1 MIKKMVR
8 FVPGVFIPMG
18 FNFILTILYAKVLS
32 PGEYGILNIYLNT
45 IQILYAMTLSVFQN
59 ASLRFYSIKDS
70 YNGKGEFVSSFVFAN
85 IFVTVLVIPVAI
97 IINLFLKFNWQII
110 VLAIGVNGLY
120 LFFCNCFRLE
130 NQACQ
135 YNLFRCVQSVGAV
148 IILFGLSFIVNP
160 MSFAGPL
167 YVVYGCYGVLSIIEI
182 IRRRAAIKITLI
194 NTQLLKDSVLYGLP
208 LIGVSVL
215 GYIVASCDQYFLLYY
230 LGDEAVGNYALG
242 HRLVDAICVNLL
254 TMILLVMTPEL
265 NRIHDQMG
273 TKDSTHVLKKMISG
287 AIWTSV
293 PISVAIIIYA
303 RPIIDFIFTEY
314 KNAAHIMQLVVFASI
329 FHGISM
335 FTCKGLELAKK
346 PKYIFYCL
354 AAATVI
360 NCLYNAI
367 FIPIYGI
374 DASAHSS
381 LIAYI
386 MYNTLLLVIT
396 RKYYPISVDIGYA
409 IRVGIITI
417 ITALLG
423 IGLMIK
429 FPIAG
434 IDILIIQALICVVCY
449 LALSVVLKLTNV
461 FK

>member
-1 MIKKMVR
+1 M
-8 FVPGVFIPMG
+8 
-18 FNFILTILYAKVLS
+18 LYAKVLS

-59 ASLRFYSIKDS
+59 ASLRFYSIKES
-70 YNGKGEFVSSFVFAN
+70 YNGKKEFVSSFIFAN
-85 IFVTVLVIPVAI
+85 IFVTVLIIPIAI
-97 IINLFLKFNWQII
+97 LVNFFFEFNWQII
-110 VLAIGVNGLY
+110 ILSIGVNGLY

-130 NQACQ
+130 NQAGK
-135 YNLFRCVQSVGAV
+135 YNLFRCIQSVGAV
-148 IILFGLSFIVNP
+148 IALLGLSFVINP
-160 MSFAGPL
+160 MSFVCPL
-167 YVVYGCYGVLSIIEI
+167 YIVYGCYGILSVIEI
-182 IRRRAAIKITLI
+182 IRQRSVIGISHI
-194 NTQLLKDSVLYGLP
+194 NVHLLRESILYGLP

-273 TKDSTHVLKKMISG
+273 TKDSSSVLKKMISG
-287 AIWTSV
+287 AIWISV
-293 PISVAIIIYA
+293 PISAAIIIYA
-303 RPIIDFIFTEY
+303 EPIIEFIFTEY

-346 PKYIFYCL
+346 PKYTFYSL
-354 AAATVI
+354 AVAAVV
-360 NCLYNAI
+360 NCVYNAV

-381 LIAYI
+381 LIAYLI
-386 MYNTLLLVIT
+386 YNALLILTT
-396 RKYYPISVDIGYA
+396 RKFYPISFDLSYA

-417 ITALLG
+417 ITIFLG
-423 IGLMIK
+423 IGLMSK
-429 FPIAG
+429 FPITG
-434 IDILIIQALICVVCY
+434 IGILLIQAVSCAVCY
-449 LALSVVLKLTNV
+449 LCLSVVLKLTNV